1 MRVKVQPMNVKR
13 KVFSENERDRRE
25 TTFDAVLQ
33 EDQVCRIVGAPLPA
47 APAVKAKI
55 PCRKDLPR
63 FDTKY
68 MLTHFNIEEHLHPTR
83 IIEVCEEPTSSS
95 AADPRCVLQR
105 NPTAGNRQPRRDLR
119 LVWRT
124 PIE

>member
-1 MRVKVQPMNVKR
+1 MRVKIQPMNVKR
-13 KVFSENERDRRE
+13 KVLSENELDRRE

-33 EDQVCRIVGAPLPA
+33 GDQVCWIVGAPLPA
-47 APAVKAKI
+47 TPAVKAKI

-68 MLTHFNIEEHLHPTR
+68 MLTHFNIEEHLRRTR
-83 IIEVCEEPTSSS
+83 IIEVCEEPTASS
-95 AADPRCVLQR
+95 AADPRCVLQC

-119 LVWRT
+119 LV
-124 PIE
+124 

>member
-1 MRVKVQPMNVKR
+1 MRVKVQPTNVKR
-13 KVFSENERDRRE
+13 KVLSENERDRRE
-25 TTFDAVLQ
+25 TSFD
-33 EDQVCRIVGAPLPA
+33 A

-55 PCRKDLPR
+55 ACRKDLSR
-63 FDTKY
+63 FGTKH
-68 MLTHFNIEEHLHPTR
+68 MLTHFNIEEHPHLTR

-95 AADPRCVLQR
+95 AAGPKCVLPC
-105 NPTAGNRQPRRDLR
+105 NPTAGNRQPRRHLR